1 MPAKTTIPKALSL
14 SIWVEVQDHMFMF
27 YENQILKHAA
37 TFLRSSTEYL
47 YLSD

>member
-14 SIWVEVQDHMFMF
+14 SIWLQDHMFMF